1 MDLRQYCAPFFNA
14 SRPWPPLPVPK
25 NKAFLWWKNW
35 LIENSNSSQF
45 PELRRIFPQL
55 WIIPKQ
61 GASNSEQYKRL
72 VLRGQPPSLHDRE
85 NCLKL
90 NDQNGIFVSL
100 VEHPCGNYPVIDIN
114 DESDFRNILRCL
126 AYRCEE
132 ILIPKS
138 VHAQAISGLINWGLI
153 KNIDRSERANL
164 IILHNAP
171 YSSLSETIIPGN
183 PTYLKWLE
191 ISRQWRLE
199 HELTHLATKFL
210 INEMRINLFDELIAD
225 SLGMLK
231 AINIF
236 SADIF
241 LKGLGIKP
249 NAQLH
254 ENARA
259 KTYIEGLDNKD
270 KYIVIKHIMNRAK
283 ELEQLIIL
291 KRIQIDKI
299 SLLKFLIRQQ
309 LDQPLVYEN

>member
-1 MDLRQYCAPFFNA
+1 MDFSKYCSPFLNA
-14 SRPWPPLPVPK
+14 SRPWPPLPITK
-25 NKAFLWWKNW
+25 NMAFLWWQSW
-35 LIENSNSSQF
+35 LNENSKSCQF
-45 PELRRIFPQL
+45 EELREIFPQL
-55 WIIPKQ
+55 WITPKQ
-61 GASNSEQYKRL
+61 GASNSEKYKRL
-72 VLRGQPPSLHDRE
+72 VLLGQSPSLYDRE
-85 NCLKL
+85 DSLKL
-90 NDQNGIFVSL
+90 NDQNGVCVSL

-126 AYRCEE
+126 AYRCEQ
-132 ILIPKS
+132 ISIQKS
-138 VHAQAISGLINWGLI
+138 VHAQAISGLIHWGLI

-183 PTYLKWLE
+183 PTYHEWLGL
-191 ISRQWRLE
+191 SRQWRLE

-225 SLGMLK
+225 CLGMLN

-241 LKGLGIKP
+241 LKGLGIKS
-249 NAQLH
+249 NGQLN

-259 KTYIEGLDNKD
+259 KTYIEELDDNHKS
-270 KYIVIKHIMNRAK
+270 IVLKHIINRAK
-283 ELEQLIIL
+283 ELEQLIFF

-309 LDQPLVYEN
+309 LDQPLVL

>member
-1 MDLRQYCAPFFNA
+1 MDFSKYCSPFLNA
-14 SRPWPPLPVPK
+14 SRPWPPLPIPK
-25 NKAFLWWKNW
+25 NKAFIWWQSW
-35 LIENSNSSQF
+35 LNENSKSCQF
-45 PELRRIFPQL
+45 EELREIFPQL
-55 WIIPKQ
+55 WITPKQ
-61 GASNSEQYKRL
+61 GASNSEKYKRL
-72 VLRGQPPSLHDRE
+72 VLRGQSPSLNDRE
-85 NCLKL
+85 DSLKL
-90 NDQNGIFVSL
+90 NDQNGVCVSL

-126 AYRCEE
+126 AYRCEQ
-132 ILIPKS
+132 ISIQKS
-138 VHAQAISGLINWGLI
+138 VHAQAISGLIHWGLI

-183 PTYLKWLE
+183 PTYHEWLGL
-191 ISRQWRLE
+191 SRQWRLE

-225 SLGMLK
+225 CLGMLN

-241 LKGLGIKP
+241 LKGLGIKS
-249 NAQLH
+249 NGQLN

-259 KTYIEGLDNKD
+259 KTYIEELDDNHKS
-270 KYIVIKHIMNRAK
+270 IVLKHIINRAK
-283 ELEQLIIL
+283 ELEQLIFF

-309 LDQPLVYEN
+309 LDQPLVP